1 MPSEVKRGFVRIAA
15 DELQFETERTN
26 PERRSL
32 PTIRTPRGV
41 PLQGPISL
49 GKGATKGK
57 DG

>member
-15 DELQFETERTN
+15 DEPQFETERTN

-41 PLQGPISL
+41 PSRVRSLL

>member
-15 DELQFETERTN
+15 DEPQFETERTN

-41 PLQGPISL
+41 PLQGPISF
-49 GKGATKGK
+49 GQESDEG
-57 DG
+57 